1 MNKIVTILI
10 SLLFFSNG
18 VWGFGNM
25 KEQYYK
31 ALEGDG
37 KASNALCGW
46 FEIYTGGQIFDGD
59 GKQLD
64 TSVTKIDQFCL
75 NAAEKGFASAQ
86 VIVGSKYAGMQ
97 SKRHETEAI
106 KWFTEAANQGEKKA
120 YDWLGEMYAARDNV
134 ERDYSKAFY
143 WYTKAANSGSALGQ
157 CQLGF
162 LYANG
167 LGTLKYNQKSKN
179 WIKKGYENTK
189 LDLIKQACKKYWNIF
204 KLGN

>member
-10 SLLFFSNG
+10 SLLFFSSG

-25 KEQYYK
+25 EEQYYK

-37 KASNALCGW
+37 KASNALCNW
-46 FEIYTGGQIFDGD
+46 FEVFTGGQIFDDD

-64 TSVTKIDQFCL
+64 TSLTKIDQFCL

-97 SKRHETEAI
+97 SKRHKTEAI
-106 KWFTEAANQGEKKA
+106 KWFTKAANQGEKEA
-120 YDWLGEMYAARDNV
+120 YSWLGEMYAAHDNV

-143 WYTKAANSGSALGQ
+143 WYTKAAKSEYANAQ
-157 CQLGF
+157 CQLGA
-162 LYANG
+162 LYARG
-167 LGTLKYNQKSKN
+167 LGTLRDNKQARL
-179 WIKKGYENTK
+179 WIKRGFESAKFDLTK
-189 LDLIKQACKKYWNIF
+189 QTCKKYWDIF
-204 KLGN
+204 NLGE